1 MIDGGAVRVD
11 GRRAVKGR
19 LLAAGA
25 TVELERAPAAL
36 EERRP
41 VPQPELPLAVA
52 YSDEAVVAMVKPFGV
67 ATHPLRAGER
77 GTLANALV
85 ARFPECAAASD
96 DPREGGVAHRLDADT
111 SGVLLAARTP
121 DDWRALRRAFAQGL
135 VEKEYWAL
143 VDGAPPDEGEV
154 RAPLAHAGA
163 RKMRALDDDSL
174 ELRSRQAHTRFRTLA
189 RGGEAPAGSAVPS
202 ADPRAPNAALV
213 RVFTSTG
220 RMHQVRVHLAHA
232 GHPLYG
238 DALYGGP
245 PLPPGAAG
253 GHVLHAARITFPHPR
268 DGRRVT
274 VAAPLPAERAAL
286 IASLV
291 GLDWLNHLDN
301 G

>member
-1 MIDGGAVRVD
+1 MARRAGCSRAEARRLIDGGAVRVD

-19 LLAAGA
+19 LLGAGA
-25 TVELERAPAAL
+25 TVELERAPAAFA
-36 EERRP
+36 ERSP
-41 VPQPELPLAVA
+41 VAQPELPLDVAWSDDAVI
-52 YSDEAVVAMVKPFGV
+52 AMVKPFGV
-67 ATHPLRAGER
+67 PTHPLRAGER

-96 DPREGGVAHRLDADT
+96 DPREGGVAHRLDVDT

-121 DDWRALRRAFAQGL
+121 EDWRALRRAFASGQ

-143 VDGAPPDEGEV
+143 VDGAPPDDGEV

-174 ELRSRQAHTRFRTLA
+174 ELRSRQALTRFHTLQ
-189 RGGEAPAGSAVPS
+189 RGPG
-202 ADPRAPNAALV
+202 AALV
-213 RVFTSTG
+213 RVTTSTG

-245 PLPPGAAG
+245 PLPPGVEG

-274 VAAPLPAERAAL
+274 VAAPPPPARAAL
-286 IASLV
+286 ITALV
-291 GLDWLNHLDN
+291 GADWLNQSGN

>member
-1 MIDGGAVRVD
+1 MRVD

-19 LLAAGA
+19 LLAVGA
-25 TVELERAPAAL
+25 TVELERAPEAI

-41 VPQPELPLAVA
+41 VPQPELPLEVA
-52 YSDEAVVAMVKPFGV
+52 YSDDALVAMVKPFGMP
-67 ATHPLRAGER
+67 THPLRGGER

-111 SGVLLAARTP
+111 SGVLLAARSP
-121 DDWRALRRAFAQGL
+121 DDWRALRRAFASGQ
-135 VEKEYWAL
+135 VDKEYWAL

-163 RKMRALDDDSL
+163 KKMRALDEDSL
-174 ELRSRQAHTRFRTLA
+174 ELRSRQARTRFETLA
-189 RGGEAPAGSAVPS
+189 RGDG
-202 ADPRAPNAALV
+202 AALV
-213 RVFTSTG
+213 RAFTSTG

-245 PLPPGAAG
+245 PLPAGASG

-268 DGRRVT
+268 DGRRLT
-274 VAAPLPAERAAL
+274 IAAPLPPERAAL

-291 GLDWLNHLDN
+291 GSDWLNHLRN